1 MTLLA
6 ILALAAA
13 PAPAAP
19 PSAVS
24 LRANV
29 TVEILR
35 SERADATTSP
45 ERVERQV
52 KREARGLLIEFS

>member
-13 PAPAAP
+13 PASAAP
-19 PSAVS
+19 PNGVS
-24 LRANV
+24 LRAYA
-29 TVEILR
+29 TVEIVR
-35 SERADATTSP
+35 SERASDPPSP

-52 KREARGLLIEFS
+52 KRETRGLLIEFS

>member
-19 PSAVS
+19 PPGVS
-24 LRANV
+24 LRVSA
-29 TVEILR
+29 TAEIVR
-35 SERADATTSP
+35 SERADATASP
-45 ERVERQV
+45 ERMERHV
-52 KREARGLLIEFS
+52 KRDSRGVLIEFS